1 MTGCY
6 DCPRRGITS
15 SKTGVGTAKAPGWR
29 SRRSRPGGYG
39 EVVFSPPGE
48 RSVCLLPRKLFE
60 FYLEMA
66 CSGAFKGIVFMVR
79 VYLRG
84 GWMGREESSSRTA
97 IKMELVSECIGYP
110 PQTYSIPRTVPPDTL
125 PPHVR
130 YSPVVEAKLKTGALN
145 RPPDSNRSTS
155 IDFVH
160 VNGRSQ
166 PIYRYHISKI
176 YSGIVFVLLC
186 FCVLFCAL
194 LVILSLLLVIISGQ
208 HDGLFLSG
216 SPPVFTFVYTFV
228 FSSQINS
235 AAAATAIVIF

>member
-48 RSVCLLPRKLFE
+48 GSVCLLPRKLFE

-97 IKMELVSECIGYP
+97 IKMELVSECIGYS
-110 PQTYSIPRTVPPDTL
+110 PQTHSIPRTVPPDTL

-145 RPPDSNRSTS
+145 RPPDPNRSTS

-160 VNGRSQ
+160 VNGRSLY
-166 PIYRYHISKI
+166 IVDRRMVVVEGSKCPTPCTN
-176 YSGIVFVLLC
+176 YTVSGDM
-186 FCVLFCAL
+186 
-194 LVILSLLLVIISGQ
+194 SKS
-208 HDGLFLSG
+208 H
-216 SPPVFTFVYTFV
+216 T
-228 FSSQINS
+228 SQQ
-235 AAAATAIVIF
+235 